1 MSANRNE
8 AYFEHHTSEPFHWK
22 ERKEKRG
29 FWRAF
34 LESFAYLPPFNR
46 MFGKVSP
53 SYAESYWYCM
63 GGLTFFSFLL
73 LILTGLILTFF
84 GPTWWSGSN
93 AGYIVKSIHYWSA
106 QAFFFFLFLHIIR
119 VWITGA
125 YRGKR
130 SINYMI
136 GFVTFFLSL
145 GENLFGLLA
154 RGDWESQF
162 VSMHSDDMLFTVPI
176 LKLISPENFT
186 SALIIHV
193 ALIPFV
199 LVVLIGVHV
208 ALVKLQGIARPL

>member
-1 MSANRNE
+1 MMNPDD
-8 AYFEHHTSEPFHWK
+8 YFAHHESDPSNFGQ
-22 ERKEKRG
+22 RKLERG
-29 FWRAF
+29 FWRAC
-34 LESFAYLPPFNR
+34 LESFAYIPPFNR
-46 MFGKVSP
+46 MFGKTSP

-73 LILTGLILTFF
+73 LVSSGLVLTLY
-84 GPTWWSGSN
+84 GPNWWSGTH
-93 AGYIVKSIHYWSA
+93 AGFVTKSIHYWSA

-119 VWITGA
+119 VWLTGA

-130 SINYMI
+130 WVNYAI

-145 GENLFGLLA
+145 GENLFGLLS

-162 VSMHSDDMLFTVPI
+162 VAMHSDDMLFTVPLLRI
-176 LKLISPENFT
+176 ISPENFS

-208 ALVKLQGIARPL
+208 TLVKLQGIARPL